1 MIEEHAV
8 VIGVEHELALLEV
21 VRRSP
26 CSLCGQ
32 TRGCGISL
40 WGRLFGHRNTIFRAV
55 NQLGV
60 KLGDSVIVGVD
71 ESALLT
77 SSLAAYGVPLLTLL
91 LGALLGNA
99 LSGESAPRDL
109 YAVIGAAGGLVLGL
123 LWLKAH
129 AAGRGMDARY
139 RPVILRADDQNATS
153 TIQWK
158 CNQRGLND

>member
-8 VIGVEHELALLEV
+8 VVGVEDELALLEV

-40 WGRLFGHRNTIFRAV
+40 WGRLFGHRSKLFRAV
-55 NQLGV
+55 NQIGV

-71 ESALLT
+71 ERALLR
-77 SSLAAYGVPLLTLL
+77 SSLAAYGAPLLTLL
-91 LGALLGNA
+91 IGALFGNA
-99 LSGESAPRDL
+99 LGGEDAPRDL
-109 YAVIGAAGGLVLGL
+109 YAVIGAATGLVLGL

-129 AAGRGMDARY
+129 ATGRGLDPRY
-139 RPVILRADDQNATS
+139 QPMILRTNDTGASNP
-153 TIQWK
+153 IQWK
-158 CNQRGLND
+158 CDQRGLND